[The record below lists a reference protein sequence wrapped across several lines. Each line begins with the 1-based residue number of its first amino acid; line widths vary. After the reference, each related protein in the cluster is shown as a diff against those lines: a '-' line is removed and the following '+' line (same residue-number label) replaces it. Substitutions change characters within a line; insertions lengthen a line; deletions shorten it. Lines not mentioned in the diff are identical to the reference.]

1 MTLIFVRSFPWLV
14 VSLPGQ
20 TERTLPSGPI
30 DLRLSFPRPNLS
42 RTVQDYPWPLAP
54 QRSASTC
61 PADTHS
67 LRFWHSERC
76 IPEGGH

>member
-1 MTLIFVRSFPWLV
+1 MTFIFVRSFPWLA
-14 VSLPGQ
+14 VSPAQ

-30 DLRLSFPRPNLS
+30 DVRLSPGRPELP
-42 RTVQDYPWPLAP
+42 RTVQDYSYPLAI
-54 QRSASTC
+54 QRSAFTC